1 MGRRRSAL
9 VRAVLA
15 AVAIVAIVGMH
26 GSGAEA
32 HSCVDAHE
40 GPRHDA
46 GEHEHHEPGGSGESP
61 AHHCG
66 VMACITTVT
75 AAADGVPG
83 LASETAAHHRSPI
96 EPLRWASAAPE
107 PPVPRLFPHA

>member
-1 MGRRRSAL
+1 
-9 VRAVLA
+9 
-15 AVAIVAIVGMH
+15 
-26 GSGAEA
+26 
-32 HSCVDAHE
+32 
-40 GPRHDA
+40 
-46 GEHEHHEPGGSGESP
+46 
-61 AHHCG
+61 
-66 VMACITTVT
+66 MACITTVT